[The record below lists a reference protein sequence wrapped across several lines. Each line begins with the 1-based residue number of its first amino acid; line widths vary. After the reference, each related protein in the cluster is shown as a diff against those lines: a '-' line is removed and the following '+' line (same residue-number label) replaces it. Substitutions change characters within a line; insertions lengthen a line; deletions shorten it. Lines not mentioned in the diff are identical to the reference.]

1 VRRGLAS
8 GPRTPFDAF
17 ARHSRLAVEGPLT
30 QASAMASAAH
40 RAHRIDP
47 LPQGVSGTREPSTAA
62 AVPRARGARATGED
76 AASVLR
82 LVQATLIAVCGALRQ
97 QACDHDEELA
107 AVLEQHGIRVLDALL
122 SDGPRPPASGA
133 ERAPGRR

>member
-1 VRRGLAS
+1 
-8 GPRTPFDAF
+8 
-17 ARHSRLAVEGPLT
+17 
-30 QASAMASAAH
+30 MASAAR

-47 LPQGVSGTREPSTAA
+47 LPQGVSGTRVPGRAA
-62 AVPRARGARATGED
+62 ATPRPQGTGATEED
-76 AASVLR
+76 AAPALR
-82 LVQATLIAVCGALRQ
+82 LVQCTLIAVCGALRQ
-97 QACDHDEELA
+97 QACDYDEELA